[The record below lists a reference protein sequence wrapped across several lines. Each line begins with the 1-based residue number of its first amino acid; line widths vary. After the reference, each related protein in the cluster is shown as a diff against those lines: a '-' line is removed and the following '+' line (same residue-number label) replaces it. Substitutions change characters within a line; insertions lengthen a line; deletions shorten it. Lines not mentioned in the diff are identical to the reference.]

1 MSETANL
8 VDTPAAKE
16 AFFQDVPVATE
27 ALVTPMQSQTP
38 DKSYSEE
45 DLRRVREQ
53 EKSKLYPQIDSL
65 KEELNILK
73 KEREERLAEAEK
85 LRAEQETE
93 ARKKA
98 EEDMDVRQLL
108 ESKEKEWADRLETEK
123 QERERAFKLL
133 EREREYAEV
142 TDYRNRRLQEER
154 ENVIPE
160 LLDLISGNN
169 AEEIEASIAGLKDR
183 SSRILDS
190 AQQAMQSAR
199 KEMTGSRVT
208 APPTGPLDTNS
219 DQQQFTADQI
229 AAMSVTEYAKY
240 RGKLLGQAAT
250 DRGKGIFG

>member
-108 ESKEKEWADRLETEK
+108 ESKEREWADRLETEK

-133 EREREYAEV
+133 EREREYAEL

>member
-1 MSETANL
+1 MSETTNI
-8 VDTPAAKE
+8 VDTPAAQE